1 MFAKIIENNEL
12 FSKREQQNLRRDLA
26 KIKKNLNLR

>member
-12 FSKREQQNLRRDLA
+12 CSKRGEQNLRRDLA
-26 KIKKNLNLR
+26 KIKTNLT